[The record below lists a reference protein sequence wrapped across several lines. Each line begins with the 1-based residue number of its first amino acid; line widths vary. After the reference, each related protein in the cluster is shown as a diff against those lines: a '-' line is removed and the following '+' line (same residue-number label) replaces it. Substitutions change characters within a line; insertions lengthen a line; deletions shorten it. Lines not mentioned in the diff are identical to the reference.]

1 MKKVI
6 RTIAM
11 AAILFT
17 SINVNAN
24 EPRIITSND
33 SKSLVVQLEAK
44 SAATLVRLVDTEGN
58 VIFNDNAKNAKAYM
72 KKFDLNALPQGFYIL
87 ELDDSLR
94 TLTYSIE
101 IDKNSVNILS
111 KEESL
116 KPVYTKT
123 ENKLLLNLLNTGEQS
138 IEIKVFD
145 SNDHILFSEVVT
157 DTVVLKKVFNF
168 ETAPKDTY
176 SIVVKKQDE
185 VYYETFDLK

>member
-17 SINVNAN
+17 SINVIAS
-24 EPRIITSND
+24 EPIITTSND
-33 SKSLVVQLEAK
+33 SKSLVLQLEAK
-44 SAATLVRLVDTEGN
+44 SAATSVRLVDVEGN
-58 VIFNDNAKNAKAYM
+58 IIFNDNAENAKAYM

-94 TLTYSIE
+94 TLTYSVE
-101 IDKNSVNILS
+101 VDKNNVNILS

-116 KPVYTKT
+116 KPVYTKN
-123 ENKLLLNLLNTGEQS
+123 ENKLLLNFLNVGKKS
-138 IEIKVFD
+138 IEIKVLD
-145 SNDHILFSEVVT
+145 SKNNILFDEVVS
-157 DTVVLKKVFNF
+157 DTVVLEKVFNF

-176 SIVVKKQDE
+176 SIVVKKQNE
-185 VYYETFDLK
+185 VYYETFDVK